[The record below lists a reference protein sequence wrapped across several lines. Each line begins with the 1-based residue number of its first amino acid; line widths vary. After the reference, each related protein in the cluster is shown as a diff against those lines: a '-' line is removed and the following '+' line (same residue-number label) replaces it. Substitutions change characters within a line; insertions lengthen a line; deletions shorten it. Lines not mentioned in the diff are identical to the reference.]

1 MMRIGKVL
9 WFLLLIVF
17 LMSGSNSIYGANAT
31 TEDGS
36 TFLPEVVVTAT
47 RDTEDVR
54 RVPANVS
61 VITEKEIEESG
72 ATTVVEALEKL
83 ESLKLV
89 DLTGAGSK
97 AYIDMRGFGG
107 DNAYGRTLIMLDGRR
122 LNRPDMSAINWLQI
136 PLNNIERIEVVR
148 GAGSVLYGDAAIG
161 GVINIITKKGKG
173 KPTFNASIIAGSYGL
188 LNERAGVSGSADKWT
203 YSLTGENDFNS
214 GYRDR
219 SELKSMGGGFDVGY
233 DLSDALNLSL
243 GASFNRTDYQLP
255 GSLTK
260 AQMEQNRRQYQPAGL
275 WSPAASDDDGA
286 DKYTDVN
293 FSVQSL
299 LGSWGEFKLS
309 FLYGRKDLEINMLTW
324 GTYADTA
331 IDTYAITPK
340 YILEKELLGFGNK
353 LLVGLD
359 YYNESYTKDF
369 FPSRERTIKN
379 SWADLSRDSIGW
391 YVRDEFSILKNL
403 ILYAGYR
410 SEQVEIGGDNTDA
423 VTPANNFSGKEK
435 KYSLDAYEGGATWLL
450 GKDSKIFTE
459 YATVYRIPFLDEI
472 AYFNGFGGGVFLT
485 DLEEEKGVS
494 KEIGTEFSPFKN
506 LKLGL
511 TLFRIDMED
520 EIAYVGF
527 FPTGKNQNTGKTRHD
542 GAEFSFSYLF
552 EKRAKFYGNFTY
564 HKATFENGVNNKK
577 EMPLVPN
584 RMANAGAEIYLP
596 YNLTLRPEVRY
607 VSDAFLGGDND
618 NSAEKLESHT
628 LWNLFLF
635 YRPTIG
641 EIKLSAFLGAENIT
655 DQKYSI
661 YGYESW
667 GANTYYPMPGIVVK
681 GGLSVEF

>member
-1 MMRIGKVL
+1 MRIGTVL
-9 WFLLLIVF
+9 WFFLLIVF

-36 TFLPEVVVTAT
+36 AFLPEVVVTAT

-83 ESLKLV
+83 ESLQLV
-89 DLTGAGSK
+89 DLTGTGSK

-173 KPTFNASIIAGSYGL
+173 KTTFNASIIGGSYGL
-188 LNERAGVSGSADKWT
+188 HDERVGVSGSVDKWT
-203 YSLTGENDFNS
+203 YSLTGENNFNS

-219 SELKSMGGGFDVGY
+219 SEVKSRGGGFDVGY
-233 DLSDALNLSL
+233 DMSDALDLSL

-255 GSLTK
+255 GALTK
-260 AQMEQNRRQYQPAGL
+260 AQMEQDRRQYQPAGL
-275 WSPAASDDDGA
+275 WNPAASDDDGA

-293 FSVQSL
+293 FSVHSL
-299 LGSWGEFKLS
+299 LGSWSEFNLS

-324 GTYADTA
+324 GTYADTTT
-331 IDTYAITPK
+331 DTYGIMPK
-340 YILEKELLGFGNK
+340 YILEKDIFGFGNK

-359 YYNESYTKDF
+359 YYKELYTKDF
-369 FPSRERTIKN
+369 FSSRERTIKN
-379 SWADLSRDSIGW
+379 SWTDLSRDSIGW

-403 ILYAGYR
+403 ILHAGYR
-410 SEQVEIGGDNTDA
+410 LERAKIGGDNTDTF
-423 VTPANNFSGKEK
+423 TPANNFSGKEK
-435 KYSLDAYEGGATWLL
+435 KYSMDAYEGGATLLL
-450 GKDSKIFTE
+450 GKESKIFAK

-472 AYFNGFGGGVFLT
+472 AYFNGGGGGFLM
-485 DLEEEKGVS
+485 DLEEEKGIS
-494 KEIGTEFSPFKN
+494 TEIGTEFSPLKN
-506 LKLGL
+506 LKFGC

-542 GAEFSFSYLF
+542 GAELSFSYLF

-564 HKATFENGVNNKK
+564 HKATFQNGANNKK

-584 RMANAGAEIYLP
+584 RTANAGAEIYLP
-596 YNLTLRPEVRY
+596 YHLTLRPEVRY
-607 VSDAFLGGDND
+607 VGDAFLGGDND
-618 NSAEKLESHT
+618 NSSEKLASYT
-628 LWNLFLF
+628 LLNLYLF
-635 YRPTIG
+635 YHPTLG
-641 EIKLSAFLGAENIT
+641 KIKLSAFLGAENMT
-655 DQKYSI
+655 DQKYST

-667 GANTYYPMPGIVVK
+667 GGNTYYPMAGIVIK